1 MQRLLP
7 SILFT
12 ALLAGLFLAA
22 GCTVQIGDGGMG
34 GTEAGMFQPGIP
46 YSARASRIIDGD
58 TLRITLPDGSEET
71 VRILGIDTPEVT
83 PGGNNPD
90 TFEGVSDPWF
100 LSAWGEEASSTL
112 RREMEGMVV
121 AITIDQAA
129 GERDRYGRLLAY
141 VHTHNGTDIG
151 ELLLSLG
158 MARVYTA
165 ESFARKDL
173 YLEVQERA
181 MRQRTGLWSGMPPAL
196 PGSERVLITA
206 VHFDAAGDDRI
217 NLNDEYITLQ
227 NNGSIPVTLTGWQV
241 RDSDGFVY
249 TFPVTA
255 LDPGAALILHTG
267 SGILSS
273 THLYLNSTIPVLNN
287 DADTVTLLDTGG
299 AEVSRFSWG

>member
-1 MQRLLP
+1 
-7 SILFT
+7 
-12 ALLAGLFLAA
+12 
-22 GCTVQIGDGGMG
+22 
-34 GTEAGMFQPGIP
+34 
-46 YSARASRIIDGD
+46 
-58 TLRITLPDGSEET
+58 
-71 VRILGIDTPEVT
+71 
-83 PGGNNPD
+83 
-90 TFEGVSDPWF
+90 
-100 LSAWGEEASSTL
+100 
-112 RREMEGMVV
+112 
-121 AITIDQAA
+121 
-129 GERDRYGRLLAY
+129 
-141 VHTHNGTDIG
+141 
-151 ELLLSLG
+151 

-255 LDPGAALILHTG
+255 LDPGAAFILHTG

-299 AEVSRFSWG
+299 TEVSRFSWG